1 MEDGTVS
8 LSRNV
13 GGYRYTLRNI
23 PEERISQNKS
33 FYFLVTEKV
42 QYVGCGNPHDHIV
55 IPYTPVTSCIF
66 CLHAFSCKILFKWA
80 WNWKERTHIH
90 SHVSKWGIQSRL
102 IFQKIC
108 SQICWKLQVPGTY
121 PCLVFTDRLCVRPSA
136 WIRTAP
142 SPSRSPMFWNG
153 CQCQMIENRPEIA
166 WFTCR
171 ANNQSLWRQ
180 SAALRLSASASFR
193 WSWCPVIMQERLFL

>member
-1 MEDGTVS
+1 MRHSLFWDVTQHVLLVSYCLPMEDGTVS

-136 WIRTAP
+136 RVNP
-142 SPSRSPMFWNG
+142 H
-153 CQCQMIENRPEIA
+153 RPFPFQIA
-166 WFTCR
+166 
-171 ANNQSLWRQ
+171 NVLK
-180 SAALRLSASASFR
+180 RLSMPDD
-193 WSWCPVIMQERLFL
+193 WK